1 MNLKLLVRKQAKL
14 KLILSAVAVIMS
26 VGFVQA
32 QTITV
37 SGKVSGEGE
46 SLPGVNVLVKG
57 GTTGVISDI
66 DGNYKIDVEKEATLV
81 FSFIGFETQEVE
93 VGSRTTLDV
102 ALVSDVQSLDE
113 VVVIGYGSKK
123 KKEVTGAVSNLSG
136 DRITAIPVP
145 DLGNALQGQIA
156 GVNVQASSGA
166 PGAAAN
172 IQIRGLSSLS
182 STSDPLYVVDG
193 IPYADNPN
201 IAPSQIASIDVLK
214 DAASA
219 AVYGVRGSNG
229 VILITTK
236 QGKAGKLSIDMNS
249 YYGIQ
254 KITSGTPLMGL
265 HEQFY
270 HDEVQLAAQN
280 RSPFVLSQNPNS
292 LQNDSDF
299 VGDVQNDNAP
309 IMNYDLNVSGGNG
322 GFTFNANVNYF
333 KQEGVL
339 INSMYDRLSTR
350 LTGNYTSD
358 NKKFTFFTSLGLTQD
373 EREQEPWALYENAI
387 RQKPWNT
394 PIKDLPTYGDGVL
407 VPDGGEINYSQLSST
422 LSNTDVTNGDRYNI
436 ALRARYEIIEGLNV
450 EVRLGQNNYKS
461 RRIRFEPKYLVYNN
475 EGILSASAGRP
486 NATLR
491 ENYLWRTNRSWE
503 NVLSYQKDFGKHG
516 VSFTGVLSYE
526 DYTQDEVGV
535 GVAMSPDSRNFIQVM
550 GAGATPS
557 NPTSQLQE
565 WAQTGKYAR
574 VEYDYADKYLLSVG
588 IRYDGSSRFS
598 EENRYEA
605 FPSISVGWNVA
616 EESFFDVGF
625 INDLKFR
632 ASWGTVGNSNI
643 APYSYTP
650 IIESGVNY
658 LFGADEALS
667 NGLVQRRH
675 VDPDI
680 KWETSISKNVGIDAA
695 FLDNKLQITA
705 DYYITDSEN
714 MLLSQLLPLSAGTYV
729 PGAANDYGSR
739 DTNAGNMT
747 NKGLE
752 LALSYRN
759 QTSFGLEYSI
769 SGTFTKNNN
778 TVTSLNGPDRGYP
791 GGSPVQ
797 TIAGDDFTTFFAVG
811 YPAGAFFLIPTDGII
826 KTQEELEEYHKIDPD
841 AQMGDLRYVNT
852 DTTDMSINDNDRVY
866 MGSGQAKFEA
876 GLNINLSY
884 KNFDFAVQGYYS
896 HGAKVFNGSKMLAYA
911 RGRHLDL
918 YTMYSPQNTE
928 SDIPVYRSATHANV
942 RSHSDQFLED
952 GSYFRIRMLSLGY
965 NIKGLQKYGVGNMR
979 VYFSSL
985 NPFTFTKYEGYD
997 PEIGGNG
1004 PLTRG
1009 VDSGSYPIT
1018 RQFMLGL
1025 ELNF

>member
-1 MNLKLLVRKQAKL
+1 MNLKLLVRKQAKFKCL
-14 KLILSAVAVIMS
+14 LSALMLMIS
-26 VGFVQA
+26 FGFVQA
-32 QTITV
+32 QNNTV

-57 GTTGVISDI
+57 TTTGVISDI
-66 DGNYKIDVEKEATLV
+66 EGNYKIDVAEGATLV
-81 FSFIGFETQEVE
+81 FSFIGFQTQEVE
-93 VGSRTTLDV
+93 VGSRSTLDV
-102 ALVSDVQSLDE
+102 SLISDVKSLEE

-166 PGAAAN
+166 PGAQSN
-172 IQIRGLSSLS
+172 IQIRGISSLQGDN
-182 STSDPLYVVDG
+182 TPLFVVDG
-193 IPYADNPN
+193 IPYSDNPN

-214 DAASA
+214 DAGSA
-219 AVYGVRGSNG
+219 AVYGVRGANG

-236 QGKAGKLSIDMNS
+236 QGAAGKLSIDMSS

-270 HDEVQLAAQN
+270 HDEIQLAAQN

-292 LQNDSDF
+292 LQNNSDF
-299 VGDVQNDNAP
+299 VGDIQNDNAP

-322 GFTFNANVNYF
+322 GFSFNANVNYF

-339 INSMYDRLSTR
+339 INSLFDRLSTR
-350 LTGNYTSD
+350 LTGNYRSE
-358 NKKFTFFTSLGLTQD
+358 NGKFSIFTSLGWSQE
-373 EREQEPWALYENAI
+373 EREQEPWAIYENAI

-394 PIKDLPTYGDGVL
+394 PIKDLPEFGDGVL
-407 VPDGGEINYSQLSST
+407 VPDGGEINYSQLSAN
-422 LSNTDVTNGDRYNI
+422 LANTDETNGDRYNF
-436 ALRARYEIIEGLNV
+436 AMRARYQVIDGLNL
-450 EVRLGQNNYKS
+450 EVRLGQNTYQN
-461 RRIRFEPKYLVYNN
+461 RRVRFEPKYLVYNN
-475 EGILSASAGRP
+475 EGLLSASAGRP

-503 NVLSYQKDFGKHG
+503 NVLSYQKDFGKHS

-526 DYTQDEVGV
+526 DYVQDQVGV
-535 GVAMSPDSRNFIQVM
+535 SVSMSEQSRNFIQVL
-550 GAGATPS
+550 GAGETPGS
-557 NPTSQLQE
+557 PTSDLQE
-565 WAQTGKYAR
+565 WSQTGKYAR
-574 VEYDYADKYLLSVG
+574 VEYDFADRYLISMGV
-588 IRYDGSSRFS
+588 RYDGSSRFS
-598 EENRYEA
+598 KENRYEA
-605 FPSISVGWNVA
+605 FPSVSLGWNVA
-616 EESFFDVGF
+616 EESFFNVGF

-658 LFGADEALS
+658 LFGAEEALS
-667 NGLVQRRH
+667 SGLVQRTH
-675 VDPDI
+675 VDPDL
-680 KWETSISKNVGIDAA
+680 KWETSISKNIGLDAG
-695 FLDNKLQITA
+695 FINNKLQFTA
-705 DYYITDSEN
+705 DYYITDSED
-714 MLLSQLLPLSAGTYV
+714 MLLGQLLPLSAGTYV
-729 PGAANDYGSR
+729 PGAVNDFGIR
-739 DTNAGNMT
+739 NTNAGNMT
-747 NKGLE
+747 NKGIE
-752 LALSYRN
+752 LALSYRS

-769 SGTFTKNNN
+769 SGTFTRNRN
-778 TVTSLNGPDRGYP
+778 TVTSLNGPERGYP

-797 TIAGDDFTTFFAVG
+797 TIPGDDNTTFFAVG
-811 YPAGAFFLIPTDGII
+811 YPAGAFFLIPTNGII
-826 KTQEELEEYHKIDPD
+826 KTPEQLAEYQELDPD
-841 AQMGDLRYVNT
+841 ANMGDLMYVNT
-852 DTTDMSINDNDRVY
+852 DTTDMEINDNDRVY
-866 MGSGQAKFEA
+866 MGSGQADFEM
-876 GLNINLSY
+876 GINVNLKY

-896 HGAKVFNGSKMLAYA
+896 HGAKVFNGAKMFAYA

-928 SDIPVYRSATHANV
+928 SDIPIYRSPTHANV
-942 RSHSDQFLED
+942 RSRSDYFLED
-952 GSYFRIRMLSLGY
+952 GTYFRIRMLSLGY
-965 NIKGLQKYGVGNMR
+965 NIKALQKYGVGNMR

-985 NPFTFTKYEGYD
+985 NPFTFTNYEGYD